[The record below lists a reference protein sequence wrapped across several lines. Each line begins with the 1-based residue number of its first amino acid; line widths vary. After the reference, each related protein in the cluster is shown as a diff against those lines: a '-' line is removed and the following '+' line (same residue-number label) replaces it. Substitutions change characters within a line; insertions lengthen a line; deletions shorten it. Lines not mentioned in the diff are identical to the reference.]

1 MRISDWSSD
10 VCSSD
15 LAVIGELSV
24 VLAALSEGELGR
36 SMHGEYRGVFG
47 GLKRSA
53 NDLAAR
59 LAEFAGRLGSSTNEI
74 GSASCRE
81 SVCKY
86 VELSEVAGSVKN
98 KYYTQNKKAQNINTI
113 NQ

>member
-1 MRISDWSSD
+1 MAAEIATLTRAISAGDLDQRLSLDDKEGDFRD
-10 VCSSD
+10 VSRNINQLTD
-15 LAVIGELSV
+15 TLQAVIGELSV

-59 LAEFAGRLGSSTNEI
+59 LAAFAGRLGSSEERR
-74 GSASCRE
+74 G
-81 SVCKY
+81 
-86 VELSEVAGSVKN
+86 G
-98 KYYTQNKKAQNINTI
+98 KAWGGM
-113 NQ
+113 